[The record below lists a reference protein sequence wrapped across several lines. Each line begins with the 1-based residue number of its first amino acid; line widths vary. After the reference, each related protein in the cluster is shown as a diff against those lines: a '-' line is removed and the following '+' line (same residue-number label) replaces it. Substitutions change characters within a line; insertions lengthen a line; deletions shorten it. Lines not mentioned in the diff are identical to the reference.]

1 MYTDWINLVLSICYI
16 VPEGV
21 EYIRKQ
27 GGVYEIYY
35 PPKTAGIESNYYCFS
50 VAGWCICCIPV
61 HYRTPQGRDISTQG
75 DINLPVFPAFLPM
88 RSFVTCKPPC
98 VLIIHG

>member
-1 MYTDWINLVLSICYI
+1 MQLNVIIFSSVYIVSNLLCI

-35 PPKTAGIESNYYCFS
+35 PPKTSLVPRPLFFLFVWGRRKKGLVDLQYIFCAAG
-50 VAGWCICCIPV
+50 
-61 HYRTPQGRDISTQG
+61 STTFG
-75 DINLPVFPAFLPM
+75 
-88 RSFVTCKPPC
+88 
-98 VLIIHG
+98 G